1 MKVLCVCKF
10 NQARS
15 IAMASA
21 IKHFYP
27 QVETQSAGTHCV
39 SGEPVPILTLETLT
53 DWGIEPIARVSTPL
67 HKSIRNQEFDLILC
81 ADDSVRR
88 DVTTSLGS
96 SQRVMDITEL
106 TTRSELIPV
115 DPARSG
121 FEHFQDQL
129 GKVIFLAIRAIRR
142 LLIPEG
148 QRNYS
153 LLQSGSVDSSRL
165 KSAVLWAIDNS
176 LIVIDTNW
184 TRPNHEGW
192 EKLSEELGIPINSY
206 NPFSLAKDRRLHFGS
221 ININRIES
229 DFYER
234 EILSQ
239 TWMNLISQSQNL
251 LISGFQPK
259 GVWQKSHLALGL
271 IHSDQPYMP
280 NPIL

>member
-96 SQRVMDITEL
+96 SKRVVGITEL

-142 LLIPEG
+142 RLIPEG
-148 QRNYS
+148 QNYS
-153 LLQSGSVDSSRL
+153 LLFSGSSDSNKL
-165 KSAVLWAIDNS
+165 QKAALWAVSNNIT
-176 LIVIDTNW
+176 LIDTNW
-184 TRPNHEGW
+184 TRPN
-192 EKLSEELGIPINSY
+192 
-206 NPFSLAKDRRLHFGS
+206 F
-221 ININRIES
+221 ES
-229 DFYER
+229 
-234 EILSQ
+234 
-239 TWMNLISQSQNL
+239 
-251 LISGFQPK
+251 
-259 GVWQKSHLALGL
+259 
-271 IHSDQPYMP
+271 
-280 NPIL
+280 